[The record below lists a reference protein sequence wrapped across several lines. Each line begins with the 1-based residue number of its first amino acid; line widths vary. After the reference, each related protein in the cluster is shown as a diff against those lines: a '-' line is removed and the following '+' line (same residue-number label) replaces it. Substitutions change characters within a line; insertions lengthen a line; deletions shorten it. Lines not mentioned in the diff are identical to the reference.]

1 MDQSRKTQ
9 LGKFIS
15 LILRHHPEQIGIKL
29 DKHGW
34 ADVEELING
43 INKDSTWNID
53 KDILEE
59 IVLTNDKQRYSFN
72 EDHSKIRANQGH
84 SIKVDVEL
92 KEVIP
97 SKVLYH
103 GTAERFMSSIR
114 ASQGLTPQSRLH
126 VHLTEDKE
134 LAKKNG
140 ARYGKPVILKV
151 DTQKMINMGIK
162 FYKSE
167 NNVYLVNCVPIKCI
181 SEER

>member
-1 MDQSRKTQ
+1 MDKQRKTQ

-29 DKHGW
+29 DKNGW
-34 ADVEELING
+34 ADVNELING
-43 INKDSTWNID
+43 INKQGWNIN
-53 KDILEE
+53 KDILENL
-59 IVLTNDKQRYSFN
+59 VLTNDKQRYSFN
-72 EDHSKIRANQGH
+72 KDRTKIRANQGH

-97 SKVLYH
+97 PKILYH
-103 GTAERFMSSIR
+103 GTAERFMPSIR

-134 LAKKNG
+134 LARKNG
-140 ARYGKPVILKV
+140 ARYGKPVILKI
-151 DTQKMINMGIK
+151 DTQKMIKMGIK

-167 NNVYLVNCVPIKCI
+167 NNVYLVNCVPIQCV
-181 SEER
+181 SEEK

>member
-1 MDQSRKTQ
+1 MEEARRIQ

-43 INKDSTWNID
+43 INKDSACNIN
-53 KDILEE
+53 KDILEN
-59 IVLTNDKQRYSFN
+59 IVKTNDKQRYSFN
-72 EDHSKIRANQGH
+72 EDHTKIRANQGH

-97 SKVLYH
+97 PKILYH
-103 GTAERFMSSIR
+103 GTAERFMSSII

-134 LAKKNG
+134 LARKNG
-140 ARYGKPVILKV
+140 SRYGKPVILKV
-151 DTQKMINMGIK
+151 DTQKMGIK

>member
-1 MDQSRKTQ
+1 MDESRRTQ

-29 DKHGW
+29 DKNGW
-34 ADVEELING
+34 ANVNELIKG
-43 INKDSTWNID
+43 INKDSTWNIN

-59 IVLTNDKQRYSFN
+59 IVSTNDKQRYSFN
-72 EDHSKIRANQGH
+72 EDHTKIRANQGH

-97 SKVLYH
+97 PKVLYH
-103 GTAERFMSSIR
+103 GTAERFIPNIR

-134 LAKKNG
+134 LARKNG
-140 ARYGKPVILKV
+140 ARYGKPVILKI
-151 DTQKMINMGIK
+151 DTQKMIDMGIK